1 MKLTENQLFERVINE
16 VHESSNVTVAL
27 NENCEYI
34 AVNSVA
40 CNYLG
45 IEASTLLG
53 KSALDLYPEI
63 TASLNHRNILKAL
76 SGLSLDN
83 QRIESRKGHILLTSY
98 RPFSHNGAVKAII
111 ISGKIPR

>member
-63 TASLNHRNILKAL
+63 TASLIQDTYTYFRIIMYLLPGLTTIRAKNI
-76 SGLSLDN
+76 
-83 QRIESRKGHILLTSY
+83 IE
-98 RPFSHNGAVKAII
+98 FCA
-111 ISGKIPR
+111 